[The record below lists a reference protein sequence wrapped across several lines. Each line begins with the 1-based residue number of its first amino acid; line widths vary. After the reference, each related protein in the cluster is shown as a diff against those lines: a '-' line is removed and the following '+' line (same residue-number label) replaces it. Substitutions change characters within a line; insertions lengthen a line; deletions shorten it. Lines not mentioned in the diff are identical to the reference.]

1 MKDIMIVRIDLA
13 EDSAERIIVSQMKMV
28 LNRFLIWISGPKR
41 NSIQRILTK
50 SRSIESFMKKRQ
62 KQL

>member
-41 NSIQRILTK
+41 KSIQRILIK
-50 SRSIESFMKKRQ
+50 SRSIESFMKK
-62 KQL
+62 KQTPL